1 MLNDSRGLPTSPK
14 ASHSV
19 SFPNRLI
26 AAGLNTQ
33 ILEATDMKRVGLASM
48 GDIRFIIEAGLKD
61 PEILAKAAR
70 PSRFTRPQ
78 KDERVAI
85 RRMMSSYWGNSSP
98 FALDLVGA
106 VIRQSS
112 FIEKM
117 HNIDWIHSPAVT
129 STMSRLITKYE
140 RYFEILSRYPKQV
153 AVPTLDVDLA
163 WRMYHEYD

>member
-1 MLNDSRGLPTSPK
+1 MLNRFLGIPRPPRSGVAFCL
-14 ASHSV
+14 V
-19 SFPNRLI
+19 NFPNRLI
-26 AAGLNTQ
+26 AAGLSTQ
-33 ILEATDMKRVGLASM
+33 ILEPIDMKHVSRASM
-48 GDIRFIIEAGLKD
+48 SDVRLIIEAGLKD
-61 PEILAKAAR
+61 PEVLAKAAGT
-70 PSRFTRPQ
+70 SRFRRPL

-112 FIEKM
+112 FIKKM
-117 HNIDWIHSPAVT
+117 HNIDWIHSPAVI

-140 RYFEILSRYPKQV
+140 RYFEILSRYPKRV

-163 WRMYHEYD
+163 WRM